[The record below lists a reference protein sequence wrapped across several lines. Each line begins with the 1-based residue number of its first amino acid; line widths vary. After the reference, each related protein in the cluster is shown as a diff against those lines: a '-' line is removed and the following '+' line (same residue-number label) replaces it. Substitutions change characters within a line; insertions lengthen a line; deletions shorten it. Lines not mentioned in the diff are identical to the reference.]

1 MASVFVLFCCL
12 AFHVASYCCGVSTD
26 VGSYLSLK
34 VGAVRE
40 AKMSSKSEREVGGD
54 FHDDLKKLLSV
65 MLCVFCLNKNKRTKK
80 KMSRRAVTE
89 KWQ

>member
-1 MASVFVLFCCL
+1 
-12 AFHVASYCCGVSTD
+12 
-26 VGSYLSLK
+26 
-34 VGAVRE
+34 
-40 AKMSSKSEREVGGD
+40 MSSKSEREVGGD